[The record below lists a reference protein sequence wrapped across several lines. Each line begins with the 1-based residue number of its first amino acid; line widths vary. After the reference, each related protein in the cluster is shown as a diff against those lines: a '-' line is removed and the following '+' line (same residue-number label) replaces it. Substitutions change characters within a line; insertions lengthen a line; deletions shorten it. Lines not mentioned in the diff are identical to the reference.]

1 MNGKGALMMKKKK
14 VLMVMTQMIGG
25 GAERVAAQIMNK
37 LNDRGY
43 DTRFVLTRAR
53 KEDVVRTDLNERIPL
68 TLLTEE
74 MKAET
79 AWQKIAHL
87 PARAYSTI
95 FGKLYEKQGK
105 YVPTS
110 IGKATIEWQYHR
122 EITWLRKYLQQNP
135 DMTVIVFLQPSIP
148 MVLLAA
154 QGLPNKVIISERADP
169 NRLMKKRYGKLFI
182 EKYYTR
188 ADVAVFQT
196 EDAKSVYPEAIS
208 KKGTV
213 IFNPLK
219 DNLPEPYHGER
230 NKYITTFCRISNQK
244 NLPLLVEAFSRVH
257 SKHPEFTLR
266 IIGDAPNE
274 EGREV
279 LQSIGKQID
288 KLNLKESVK
297 LEPFMKNV
305 HEAIIKDCMY
315 VNSSDYEGISN
326 AMLEAMAIGLP
337 TICTDCPA
345 GGARMM
351 IRPYENGLIVP
362 VKDPEAMYQAMKYM
376 IENPEDAERMGM
388 NAARIRER
396 WPIEKIADRWLELF

>member
-1 MNGKGALMMKKKK
+1 MNKKK
-14 VLMVMTQMIGG
+14 VVMVMPHMVGG

-37 LNDRGY
+37 LNERGY
-43 DTRFVLTRAR
+43 DTRFILTSA
-53 KEDVVRTDLNERIPL
+53 KKNEVVRSDLNEKTQLI
-68 TLLTEE
+68 LLTEE

-95 FGKLYEKQGK
+95 FGKIYEKQNK
-105 YVPTS
+105 YVPAS

-122 EITWLRKYLQQNP
+122 EITWLRSYLKQNP

-154 QGLPNKVIISERADP
+154 QDLPNKVIISERADP
-169 NRLMKKRYGKLFI
+169 NRLMKKRYGKPFI

-219 DNLPEPYHGER
+219 DNLPQPYHGER
-230 NKYITTFCRISNQK
+230 NKNITTFCRISNQK
-244 NLPLLVEAFSRVH
+244 NLPLLVEAFSQVH
-257 SKHPEFTLR
+257 SKHPEYTLR
-266 IIGDAPNE
+266 IIGGAPNE

-279 LQSIGKQID
+279 LQAIDNQINE
-288 KLNLKESVK
+288 LQLKESVK

-305 HEAIIKDCMY
+305 HEAIIKDAMY

-326 AMLEAMAIGLP
+326 AMLEAMAIGMP
-337 TICTDCPA
+337 VVCTNCPI
-345 GGARMM
+345 GGAKAT
-351 IRPYENGLIVP
+351 INDGENGLLVP
-362 VKDPEAMYQAMKYM
+362 IQNAEALSNAISRV
-376 IENPEDAERMGM
+376 IEEDELADKLSK
-388 NAARIRER
+388 NASKLRDEISLDSITDK
-396 WPIEKIADRWLELF
+396 WISLLGD

>member
-1 MNGKGALMMKKKK
+1 MNKKK
-14 VLMVMTQMIGG
+14 VVMVMPHMVGG

-37 LNDRGY
+37 LNERGY
-43 DTRFVLTRAR
+43 DTRFILTSA
-53 KEDVVRTDLNERIPL
+53 KKNEVVRSDLNEKTELI
-68 TLLTEE
+68 LLTEE
-74 MKAET
+74 MKEET

-87 PARAYSTI
+87 PARVYSTI
-95 FGKLYEKQGK
+95 FGKLNEKQGK
-105 YVPTS
+105 YVPAS

-122 EITWLRKYLQQNP
+122 EITWLRNYLQQNP

-169 NRLMKKRYGKLFI
+169 NRLMKKRYGKPFI

-196 EDAKSVYPEAIS
+196 EDAKSVYPEAVS

-219 DNLPEPYHGER
+219 DNLPQPYHGER
-230 NKYITTFCRISNQK
+230 NKNITTFCRISNQK
-244 NLPLLVEAFSRVH
+244 NLPLLIEAFSKVH
-257 SKHPEFTLR
+257 SKHPDYTLR

-274 EGREV
+274 EGSEV
-279 LQSIGKQID
+279 LQAIDQQFD

-305 HEAIIKDCMY
+305 HEAVIKDALY

-326 AMLEAMAIGLP
+326 AMLEAMAIGMP
-337 TICTDCPA
+337 VVCTDCPI
-345 GGARMM
+345 GGAKAT
-351 IRPYENGLIVP
+351 ITDGENGLLVTIQNAKALANAMDRVIEEDGLAD
-362 VKDPEAMYQAMKYM
+362 KLSQNASKLRESLSLEA
-376 IENPEDAERMGM
+376 ITDL
-388 NAARIRER
+388 
-396 WPIEKIADRWLELF
+396 WEKLL

>member
-1 MNGKGALMMKKKK
+1 MNKKK
-14 VLMVMTQMIGG
+14 VIMVMPHMVGG

-37 LNDRGY
+37 LNERGY
-43 DTRFVLTRAR
+43 DTRFILTSA
-53 KEDVVRTDLNERIPL
+53 KKNEVVRSDLNEKTDLI
-68 TLLTEE
+68 LLTEE
-74 MKAET
+74 MKTET
-79 AWQKIAHL
+79 AGQKIAHI

-105 YVPTS
+105 YVPAS

-122 EITWLRKYLQQNP
+122 EIKWLRNYLKQNL
-135 DMTVIVFLQPSIP
+135 DITVIVFLQPSIP

-169 NRLMKKRYGKLFI
+169 NRLMKKRYGKPFI

-188 ADVAVFQT
+188 ADAAVFQT
-196 EDAKSVYPEAIS
+196 EEAKSVYPEAIS

-219 DNLPEPYHGER
+219 DNLPQPYHGER

-244 NLPLLVEAFSRVH
+244 NLPLLVEAFSHVH
-257 SKHPEFTLR
+257 SKHPDYTLR

-279 LQSIGKQID
+279 LQAIDQQLD

-305 HEAIIKDCMY
+305 HEAIIKDAMY

-326 AMLEAMAIGLP
+326 AMLEAMAIGMP
-337 TICTDCPA
+337 VVCTDCPI
-345 GGARMM
+345 GGAKAT
-351 IRPYENGLIVP
+351 ITDGENGLLVP
-362 VKDPEAMYQAMKYM
+362 IQNSEALSSAINRV
-376 IENPEDAERMGM
+376 IEDKEFADKLSQ
-388 NAARIRER
+388 NASQIREELSLDK
-396 WPIEKIADRWLELF
+396 ITEKWMQLL

>member
-1 MNGKGALMMKKKK
+1 MNKKK
-14 VLMVMTQMIGG
+14 VVMVMPHMVGG

-37 LNDRGY
+37 LNERGY
-43 DTRFVLTRAR
+43 DTRFILTSA
-53 KEDVVRTDLNERIPL
+53 KKNEVVRSDLNEKTQLI
-68 TLLTEE
+68 LLTEE

-79 AWQKIAHL
+79 TGQKLAHL

-95 FGKLYEKQGK
+95 FGKLYEKQNK
-105 YVPTS
+105 YVPAS

-122 EITWLRKYLQQNP
+122 EIIWLRNYLKQNP
-135 DMTVIVFLQPSIP
+135 DMTVIAFSQPAMPII
-148 MVLLAA
+148 VLAA
-154 QGLPNKVIISERADP
+154 DKLPNKVIISERADP
-169 NRLMKKRYGKLFI
+169 NRLMKKRYGKPFI

-188 ADVAVFQT
+188 ADAAVFQT

-219 DNLPEPYHGER
+219 DNLPQPYHGER
-230 NKYITTFCRISNQK
+230 NKNITTFCRISNQK
-244 NLPLLVEAFSRVH
+244 NLPLLVEAFSQVH
-257 SKHPEFTLR
+257 SKHPEYTLR

-279 LQSIGKQID
+279 LQAIDQQLD

-305 HEAIIKDCMY
+305 HEAVIKDCMY

-326 AMLEAMAIGLP
+326 AMLEAMAIGMP
-337 TICTDCPA
+337 VVCTDCPI
-345 GGARMM
+345 GGAKAT
-351 IRPYENGLIVP
+351 INNGENGLLVP
-362 VKDPEAMYQAMKYM
+362 IQNAEALANAMNRL
-376 IENPEDAERMGM
+376 IEDKELADKLSH
-388 NAARIRER
+388 NASQIRDELSLDK
-396 WPIEKIADRWLELF
+396 ITEKWMQLL

>member
-1 MNGKGALMMKKKK
+1 MYKKK
-14 VLMVMTQMIGG
+14 VVMVMPHMVGG

-37 LNDRGY
+37 LNERGY
-43 DTRFVLTRAR
+43 DTRFILTSA
-53 KEDVVRTDLNERIPL
+53 KKNEVVRSDLNEKTELI
-68 TLLTEE
+68 LLTEE
-74 MKAET
+74 MKEET
-79 AWQKIAHL
+79 AGQKLVHL

-95 FGKLYEKQGK
+95 FGKLYEKQNK
-105 YVPTS
+105 YVPAS
-110 IGKATIEWQYHR
+110 IGKATIDWQYHR
-122 EITWLRKYLQQNP
+122 EITLLRNYLKQNP

-169 NRLMKKRYGKLFI
+169 NRLMKKRYGKPFI

-188 ADVAVFQT
+188 ADAAVFQT
-196 EDAKSVYPEAIS
+196 EDAKSVYPEAVS

-219 DNLPEPYHGER
+219 DNLPQSYRGER
-230 NKYITTFCRISNQK
+230 NKNITTFCRISNQK
-244 NLPLLVEAFSRVH
+244 NLPLLVEAFSQVH
-257 SKHPEFTLR
+257 SKHPEYTLR

-279 LQSIGKQID
+279 LQAIDQQFD

-305 HEAIIKDCMY
+305 HEAVIKDALY

-326 AMLEAMAIGLP
+326 AMLEAMAIGMP
-337 TICTDCPA
+337 VVCTDCPI
-345 GGARMM
+345 GGAKAT
-351 IRPYENGLIVP
+351 INDGENGLLVP
-362 VKDPEAMYQAMKYM
+362 IQNADALANAMNRL
-376 IENPEDAERMGM
+376 IEEEGLADKLSQ
-388 NAARIRER
+388 NASKLRDEISLDSITDKWIKLLGE
-396 WPIEKIADRWLELF
+396 

>member
-1 MNGKGALMMKKKK
+1 MKEVMF
-14 VLMVMTQMIGG
+14 VLPVMHGG

-37 LNDRGY
+37 LNERGY
-43 DTRFVLTRAR
+43 DTRFILTSA
-53 KEDVVRTDLNERIPL
+53 KKNEVVRSDLNEKTELII
-68 TLLTEE
+68 LTEE
-74 MKAET
+74 MKTET
-79 AWQKIAHL
+79 VGQKIAHL

-105 YVPTS
+105 YVPAS

-122 EITWLRKYLQQNP
+122 EIAWLRKYMQDNP

-169 NRLMKKRYGKLFI
+169 NRLMKKRYGKPFI

-188 ADVAVFQT
+188 ADAAVFQT

-219 DNLPEPYHGER
+219 DNLPQPYHGER
-230 NKYITTFCRISNQK
+230 NKNITTFCRISNQK
-244 NLPLLVEAFSRVH
+244 NLPLLVEALSKVH
-257 SKHPEFTLR
+257 SKHPDYTLR

-279 LQSIGKQID
+279 LQAIDQQLD

-305 HEAIIKDCMY
+305 HEAVIKDCMY

-326 AMLEAMAIGLP
+326 AMLEAMAIGMP
-337 TICTDCPA
+337 VVCTDCPI
-345 GGARMM
+345 GGAKAT
-351 IRPYENGLIVP
+351 ITDGENGLLVP
-362 VKDPEAMYQAMKYM
+362 IQNAEALASAMNRM
-376 IENPEDAERMGM
+376 IEDNELADKLSH
-388 NAARIRER
+388 NASQIREELSLDK
-396 WPIEKIADRWLELF
+396 ITEKWMQLL